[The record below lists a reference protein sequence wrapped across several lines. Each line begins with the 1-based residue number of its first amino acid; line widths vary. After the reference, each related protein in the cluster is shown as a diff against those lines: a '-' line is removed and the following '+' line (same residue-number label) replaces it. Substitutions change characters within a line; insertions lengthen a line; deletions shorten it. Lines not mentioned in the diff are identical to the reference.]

1 MIKHFKVRGLNHTL
15 DYDLAFNPDLN
26 IVTGKNGS
34 GKTTLLKLIWYML
47 SPNVERTV
55 PEIVFTSAKL
65 QTDSFTLE
73 IERKPTKARE
83 RVVVQYTGPDKKT
96 HVTELWSDEFRQ
108 PWCSEKI
115 EEVNRLMMQV
125 PTGSVFFP
133 TFRRIE
139 GGFSLE
145 SDDRLRGFDHRAGM
159 PIGEAMA
166 GYSNMMTVRQ
176 HKFVASISTADVED
190 LLTRQYAE
198 VSEKTNALHTEL
210 SQFISTTI
218 TGDRPSRQKRQ
229 STTART
235 GEVTAEQILT
245 LIKAKV
251 GDIEERR
258 QQLMKPFS
266 VLATLIA
273 EIFKD
278 KGIRVTPHLAFGET
292 KEAIRA
298 TILSAGEKQ
307 MLSFMCY
314 NGFNRGIPI
323 FIDEPELSLHID
335 WQRLL
340 FPTLLSQGTANQF
353 IVSTHSPFIYSKYP
367 EKELVLALDKGG
379 Q

>member
-1 MIKHFKVRGLNHTL
+1 MIKHFTVRGLNRTL
-15 DYDLAFNPDLN
+15 DHDLEFNPDLN

-73 IERKPTKARE
+73 IDRRTSKNRE
-83 RVVVQYTGPDKKT
+83 RVVLQYTVQDKKP
-96 HVTELWSDEFRQ
+96 HVTELWADEFRQ
-108 PWCSEKI
+108 PWGIEKI

-125 PTGSVFFP
+125 PAGSVFFP

-145 SDDRLRGFDHRAGM
+145 PDGRLRGFEHRAGM
-159 PIGEAMA
+159 PIGDAMA

-198 VSEKTNALHTEL
+198 VSEKTNTLHTEL
-210 SQFISTTI
+210 SEFISSTI
-218 TGDRPSRQKRQ
+218 TGEHRSRKRKP
-229 STTART
+229 TTPQT
-235 GEVTAEQILT
+235 GETSAEAVLAS
-245 LIKAKV
+245 IKTKV
-251 GDIEERR
+251 VDIEKRR
-258 QQLMKPFS
+258 QQLLKPFS
-266 VLATLIA
+266 VLASLIA

-278 KGIRVTPHLAFGET
+278 KGIRVTPHLTFGET

-298 TILSAGEKQ
+298 AILSAGEKQ
-307 MLSFMCY
+307 MLSFICY

-340 FPTLLSQGTANQF
+340 FPTLLSQETENQF